1 MSSRD
6 PNAFTPPPPPQYP
19 FQDVFRK
26 GVTHLRPPSS
36 VSGPVD
42 TKPCFSTSPLFTHR
56 GSAVRAPGPNPPRG
70 TLGAAGSLGQT
81 ASGLQH
87 TFRQPRTIGRC
98 EFRPLALHSPPS
110 KTRTPDAYHCSIP
123 APKISTLNRSAS
135 PFAHADPK
143 RTPLLSR
150 LLAPGF
156 ATPGLVD
163 NQDDAFPEV
172 SVHSSSSV
180 CASDSTVTDHATES
194 TTAKAARLGG
204 SMHVVPQQRYKIRV
218 ARFAPVTSCD
228 ESSPLTR
235 PHRLPAP
242 NGSQV
247 HQQTDFSSRS
257 CHDRVTMNTD
267 DDTRLP
273 LTQRPTEPSSESDGS
288 VQSAEVSRGRRY
300 SDRHIVF
307 DANGSGLSSG
317 VHVGEEEA
325 DSEETNR
332 SITADEDE
340 EVADE
345 NGSKTRERSPDSEMQ
360 LTTGSNQGSP
370 FPERFHRMPHAYVNE
385 EQALAAVAATANS
398 SFYAG
403 YTETD
408 DVLVTRSITEQ
419 SMHKDS
425 MDSSLACPM
434 PEKLRPTVIIIN
446 EQPPLIH
453 PRRANFDRVAS
464 SRSKSN
470 VMRDYVNMPESSL
483 INWLATAVTAHYPI
497 MAGNRASFYLA
508 PQGYV
513 LTSTCPQLRS
523 TEDNVDANSLQPT
536 QRTAPPLIP
545 AQLPPPPPPYRP
557 HPPVSPRVRRQHI
570 PLQPPNSNV
579 FCHFTANGCS
589 LCYTPF
595 PAAAAASFAVIS
607 TATAA
612 ASGAVLYFRPP
623 APPPWLLNHSP
634 VGLGTP
640 PQRTAAAFD
649 DAPTW
654 LEETTCGVPSE
665 QVPFISDNDGYIY
678 PDARPTPTAIF
689 TGVPPLSAALLFST
703 PVPGHSPKLTT
714 VGGNWNTRY
723 CPWFLPP
730 TTVCSENLFSS
741 TKLGSSAGVTAVPQ
755 TDCSPGIHT
764 PGSGADLDAGRLRKE
779 NQHLRSLLS
788 EATARLQYVDVLEW
802 HLQRLSLLVESMLA
816 SHHRQCELDHQLH
829 GCFHP
834 DILHADPRAPVL
846 LPPAVA
852 SVDPR
857 HPAKDPYNV
866 PPLSTCLAYYPVACP
881 LVHAMGSATIPVFA
895 EDKVRANEMSIAGP
909 QPTRNVGPVHYR
921 EVPEIVDRT
930 GRSQTSH
937 SAWPRTVSLDRAS
950 CVRSASN
957 YAVSGKQLGPSLV
970 QTENK
975 ATHKTVRVVDDSAVL
990 SAKATFNNGTNDNP
1004 LPFRSVQVTRRQLV
1018 RPTTF
1023 ATGTCFQPRSQTP
1036 PSTDVCS
1043 SGLAPIHTKRHFPLS
1058 SSKPATPHRPIGISL
1073 VTRHSEFGED
1083 EPINQLTPHTE
1094 TLPVK
1099 MAVSTMYHAASAC
1112 HVCLADPGVPL
1123 RDPGTQVV
1131 SVDPCSTGPSQNTSV
1146 AAFRQPCAADPAFR
1160 VCDNVS
1166 HLGSQ
1171 RSTTKS
1177 DGQHTISALTNVV
1190 ATEPDGSGSYEGVS
1204 LPRAVSV
1211 GPVDSRYTATVAS
1224 DTTVASSREDPLI
1237 ATLQPKP
1244 IKQSSICPSY
1254 QPVSSQITPGA
1265 GHMDRHHV
1273 PCTVHSP
1280 PVRRL
1285 THPFPQ
1291 TQPIHPDFY
1300 SPTAGESRL
1309 NVCPVVG
1316 PTGTHVPRYRPP
1328 FVDVDLS
1335 RFPPDYGFL
1344 GAVKPTDRPYT
1355 VNPMLPHGP
1364 TQLDFHGHSCG
1375 PYCSASNLSSHRL
1388 FRPSPGERPE
1398 SRVHFAS
1405 SNHAYLPL
1413 RGHRPLRAPLSPAQI
1428 TPRNLTID
1436 SIVSPHLLRRQYC
1449 YE

>member
-1 MSSRD
+1 
-6 PNAFTPPPPPQYP
+6 
-19 FQDVFRK
+19 
-26 GVTHLRPPSS
+26 
-36 VSGPVD
+36 
-42 TKPCFSTSPLFTHR
+42 
-56 GSAVRAPGPNPPRG
+56 
-70 TLGAAGSLGQT
+70 
-81 ASGLQH
+81 
-87 TFRQPRTIGRC
+87 
-98 EFRPLALHSPPS
+98 
-110 KTRTPDAYHCSIP
+110 
-123 APKISTLNRSAS
+123 
-135 PFAHADPK
+135 
-143 RTPLLSR
+143 
-150 LLAPGF
+150 
-156 ATPGLVD
+156 
-163 NQDDAFPEV
+163 
-172 SVHSSSSV
+172 
-180 CASDSTVTDHATES
+180 
-194 TTAKAARLGG
+194 
-204 SMHVVPQQRYKIRV
+204 
-218 ARFAPVTSCD
+218 
-228 ESSPLTR
+228 
-235 PHRLPAP
+235 
-242 NGSQV
+242 
-247 HQQTDFSSRS
+247 
-257 CHDRVTMNTD
+257 
-267 DDTRLP
+267 
-273 LTQRPTEPSSESDGS
+273 
-288 VQSAEVSRGRRY
+288 
-300 SDRHIVF
+300 HIAF
-307 DANGSGLSSG
+307 DANGSRLSPN
-317 VHVGEEEA
+317 VHVEGEEA
-325 DSEETNR
+325 DSVETNR
-332 SITADEDE
+332 STTADEDE

-345 NGSKTRERSPDSEMQ
+345 NGSKTGERSPDSELQ
-360 LTTGSNQGSP
+360 LTAGSNQGSQ

-398 SFYAG
+398 SFYGG

-419 SMHKDS
+419 SVHKDS
-425 MDSSLACPM
+425 MDSSLTCPM

-453 PRRANFDRVAS
+453 PRRANFGRLTS

-497 MAGNRASFYLA
+497 MAGNTASFYLA

-513 LTSTCPQLRS
+513 LTSACPQLRS
-523 TEDNVDANSLQPT
+523 TEDNVDANPLQPT
-536 QRTAPPLIP
+536 QRP
-545 AQLPPPPPPYRP
+545 ALPSVPTQLPPPPPPYRP
-557 HPPVSPRVRRQHI
+557 HPPVSPRVPRQHAS
-570 PLQPPNSNV
+570 LQPPNSNV
-579 FCHFTANGCS
+579 FCHFSANGCS

-607 TATAA
+607 TAA

-634 VGLGTP
+634 LGLGNP
-640 PQRTAAAFD
+640 PQRTAPTFD
-649 DAPTW
+649 DASAW
-654 LEETTCGVPSE
+654 LEETTCGSPPE

-730 TTVCSENLFSS
+730 ATVCSENLFTS
-741 TKLGSSAGVTAVPQ
+741 TKVGSSVGATLPQ

-764 PGSGADLDAGRLRKE
+764 PGSMADLDANRLRKE

-846 LPPAVA
+846 LPPAVTP
-852 SVDPR
+852 VDPR
-857 HPAKDPYNV
+857 NPVKDPYSA
-866 PPLSTCLAYYPVACP
+866 PPLSTCLAYYPVTCP
-881 LVHAMGSATIPVFA
+881 LVHAMGPAAIPVFA
-895 EDKVRANEMSIAGP
+895 EDKVWANEMSIAGP
-909 QPTRNVGPVHYR
+909 QPTRNVP
-921 EVPEIVDRT
+921 EVVDRA
-930 GRSQTSH
+930 GRSYTSH

-957 YAVSGKQLGPSLV
+957 YTVSGKQPGPSLI
-970 QTENK
+970 QSENK
-975 ATHKTVRVVDDSAVL
+975 VTHKTVRVVDDSAVL
-990 SAKATFNNGTNDNP
+990 PTKSTSNNDSNDNP

-1023 ATGTCFQPRSQTP
+1023 VTGTCNLPRSQTP

-1058 SSKPATPHRPIGISL
+1058 SPKPATPHRPMGISL

-1112 HVCLADPGVPL
+1112 HVCLADPGIPL
-1123 RDPGTQVV
+1123 RDSRAQIV
-1131 SVDPCSTGPSQNTSV
+1131 SVDPRSTGPSQNTFA
-1146 AAFRQPCAADPAFR
+1146 AAFRQPRPADPAFG
-1160 VCDNVS
+1160 VCDNVP
-1166 HLGSQ
+1166 HPGSQ
-1171 RSTTKS
+1171 RSTPKS
-1177 DGQHTISALTNVV
+1177 DGQHTISALTNAV
-1190 ATEPDGSGSYEGVS
+1190 AAEPDGSGSYEGVS

-1211 GPVDSRYTATVAS
+1211 GPVDSRYIAA
-1224 DTTVASSREDPLI
+1224 VASSGTVANTREDALI

-1244 IKQSSICPSY
+1244 TRQSSLYPSC
-1254 QPVSSQITPGA
+1254 QSASSQVTSGS
-1265 GHMDRHHV
+1265 GHMERHHV

-1280 PVRRL
+1280 PIRRL

-1291 TQPIHPDFY
+1291 TQPMPPDFY
-1300 SPTAGESRL
+1300 SPAAGESRL
-1309 NVCPVVG
+1309 NVCPVLG
-1316 PTGTHVPRYRPP
+1316 PTGTHVPRYRAP
-1328 FVDVDLS
+1328 FMDVDLS
-1335 RFPPDYGFL
+1335 RFPPDYGL
-1344 GAVKPTDRPYT
+1344 HGAVKTTDRPYT
-1355 VNPMLPHGP
+1355 VNPVLPHGP
-1364 TQLDFHGHSCG
+1364 TQLDFHGHTRG
-1375 PYCSASNLSSHRL
+1375 PYCSVSNLSSHRL
-1388 FRPSPGERPE
+1388 VRPSPGERPE
-1398 SRVHFAS
+1398 SRVHFAPP
-1405 SNHAYLPL
+1405 NHAYLPL
-1413 RGHRPLRAPLSPAQI
+1413 RGHRPLRGPLSPAHI